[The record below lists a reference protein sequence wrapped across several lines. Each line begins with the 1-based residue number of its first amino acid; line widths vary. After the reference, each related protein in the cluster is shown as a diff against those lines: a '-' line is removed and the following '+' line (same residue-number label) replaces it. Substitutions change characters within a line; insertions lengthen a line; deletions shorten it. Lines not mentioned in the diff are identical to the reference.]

1 MAMQSEISSREMPPR
16 ADLDLT
22 ALVTAGRGHEA
33 MGPAARMFAARLAGA
48 LSGPVLW
55 VQEARAWVQLCPQG
69 LAPIFDPARLILVS
83 PPDRLALLQV
93 MEEALRS
100 PAPALVVGELS
111 RAPDLT
117 ESRRLQLAA
126 GTGGGRG
133 LCLIAGETA
142 QSNAAETRW
151 LCHSLPSGGQR
162 FELIKNKR
170 GKLGAWEVM

>member
-1 MAMQSEISSREMPPR
+1 MARQTRPGMSPLHAER
-16 ADLDLT
+16 LDLT
-22 ALVTAGRGHEA
+22 GQLAAGRVHEA
-33 MGPAARMFAARLAGA
+33 MGPAARVFAARLAGA
-48 LSGPVLW
+48 LTGPVLW
-55 VQEARAWVQLCPQG
+55 VQEARAGAQLCPQG
-69 LAPIFDPARLILVS
+69 LAPFFDPARLVLVS

-100 PAPALVVGELS
+100 PAPALVIGELA

-133 LCLIAGETA
+133 LCLIAGERV

-151 LCHSLPSGGQR
+151 LCHPLPAGGQR
-162 FELIKNKR
+162 FALVKNKR
-170 GKLGAWEVM
+170 GPLRAWEMA